1 MLGDKKRTVPCVV
14 MENLPCYNYCTDS
27 KETCVTNPLYD
38 LFCINSLE
46 RLSIKSLGDEFSNK
60 LKTASSPTAV
70 DKVIEEYSGKTIC
83 VGGNTLFVHT
93 GLPDA
98 LETIAWD
105 FEKVYVGKP
114 LHMLGYLHMI
124 DSEYFVLLDDN
135 GNVYQADDAILHWV
149 SKDVVKY
156 FRSGPENLGFYDY
169 YDYLDSSRSLPCV
182 GGSHDNELN
191 YLEENKKIFEKK
203 SEQHGEIKS
212 SMSETELKEYTEKS
226 NYYANLL
233 IPPCN

>member
-1 MLGDKKRTVPCVV
+1 MAKLS
-14 MENLPCYNYCTDS
+14 NLPSGGLATDS
-27 KETCVTNPLYD
+27 VTETTSHGPLYI
-38 LFCINSLE
+38 CQPLE
-46 RLSIKSLGDEFSNK
+46 RLSIESLADKFSNK
-60 LKTASSPTAV
+60 LKTAPSPTAV
-70 DKVIEEYSGKTIC
+70 DEVIEEYTGKTIC

-182 GGSHDNELN
+182 GGSHDDELK
-191 YLEENKKIFEKK
+191 YLEENKNELEQK
-203 SEQHGEIKS
+203 SEQQGEIKS
-212 SMSETELKEYTEKS
+212 SLSEIEFKEYTKKS
-226 NYYANLL
+226 SYYADLL
-233 IPPCN
+233 FPSCN